1 MTYLWATS
9 ECATPSEVHQAVAP
23 ELAYTTVMTVLARLW
38 KKHLLTRE
46 RVGRAFAYRAA
57 EPEATHR
64 ADQMLSTLDNAQ
76 DSTAVLSSFVESL
89 DADDVSALRRIL
101 GADES

>member
-1 MTYLWATS
+1 MTYLWATA
-9 ECATPSEVHQAVAP
+9 ERATPSEVHQAVAP

-38 KKHLLTRE
+38 KKDLLTRE
-46 RVGRAFAYRAA
+46 RLGRAFAYRAA
-57 EPEATHR
+57 ELEATHR
-64 ADQMLSTLDNAQ
+64 ADQMRSTLNDAR

-89 DADDVSALRRIL
+89 NADDVSALRQIL